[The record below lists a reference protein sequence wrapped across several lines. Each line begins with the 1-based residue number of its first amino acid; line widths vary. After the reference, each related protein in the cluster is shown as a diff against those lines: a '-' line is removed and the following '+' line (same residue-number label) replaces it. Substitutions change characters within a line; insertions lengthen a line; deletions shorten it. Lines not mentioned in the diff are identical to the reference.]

1 MSILTGITADQ
12 HALMDSTQ
20 QSTTHW
26 EFLSTGIITT
36 KIPNT
41 FKRMQQHYIVENV
54 KMLEMS
60 TSQHVNAA
68 TKQASSYS
76 ENNITVQNE

>member
-1 MSILTGITADQ
+1 
-12 HALMDSTQ
+12 
-20 QSTTHW
+20 
-26 EFLSTGIITT
+26 
-36 KIPNT
+36 
-41 FKRMQQHYIVENV
+41 MQQHYIVENV

-76 ENNITVQNE
+76 ENNCSKWMTSDKEFAQRHDNKTKPTGTPG